1 MINDRRESMVENDVG
16 MKDKDIIL
24 FFEKQLSRRKKLP
37 NKILWLTDL
46 KDIYEALI
54 PYLPVSDPAKRY
66 IHNIIKD
73 AQ

>member
-1 MINDRRESMVENDVG
+1 MINDRGESMDKNDVG

-66 IHNIIKD
+66 IHKIIKD

>member
-1 MINDRRESMVENDVG
+1 MSENDIG

-24 FFEKQLSRRKKLP
+24 FFEKQLARRKKLL
-37 NKILWLTDL
+37 NKELWLNDL
-46 KDIYEALI
+46 KDIYEALM

-66 IHNIIKD
+66 IHKIIIE